1 MKKLGVV
8 LQYELM
14 TYIKN
19 KSYVIS
25 TVVIAVIA
33 AAIMFVPRFIDI
45 SAITGI
51 TNSTEQN
58 SGDSDSDK
66 DNVDGKS
73 DSDKDNKADN
83 NKDVI
88 LIYDESGTF
97 SDIQIIQAAFDDMKV
112 EKVSSES
119 ELKDKVSD
127 EEVKAGF
134 VVHSL
139 TDYEYIVYNK
149 SMTDS
154 IDMQFN
160 QVLTA
165 LNQMVYCSIHNLD
178 YEQIITAFNPEINS
192 QTVVLGK
199 DMGNNYFYC
208 YALIIIIFMMIIF
221 YGVMVATSV
230 TQEKSNRTIEVLV
243 TSADTKILFFGKVL
257 AGTIASLCQVG
268 ILMLAIVGA
277 YKFNQS
283 AWGGMLDMLLDIP
296 ANVLVTYALFGL
308 GGVLFYTFIYGA
320 FGALVSKT
328 EDINKSAG
336 SIQMVIMIVYFITLF
351 QLMNIDGIAMKVL
364 SYLPI
369 SSYSAMFAR
378 VAMGNVAVWEVV
390 VSFIILVAS
399 IIGVGMIGSS
409 IYRMGTLRYGNPI
422 KITTAIKSL
431 RKQKNK

>member
-208 YALIIIIFMMIIF
+208 YALIIIIFMIIIF

-257 AGTIASLCQVG
+257 AGTIASLCQAG

-336 SIQMVIMIVYFITLF
+336 SIQMVIISCIKYSDYLFFCLRRLFIAVVILIG
-351 QLMNIDGIAMKVL
+351 LPYLSVPILYIDE
-364 SYLPI
+364 PI
-369 SSYSAMFAR
+369 IPTPIMLAT
-378 VAMGNVAVWEVV
+378 
-390 VSFIILVAS
+390 S
-399 IIGVGMIGSS
+399 IINETTTSQTATFPIATRANIALYELIGRYDNTFIAIPS
-409 IYRMGTLRYGNPI
+409 IFI
-422 KITTAIKSL
+422 S
-431 RKQKNK
+431 

>member
-1 MKKLGVV
+1 MLMKKLGVV

-14 TYIKN
+14 TYLKN

-25 TVVIAVIA
+25 TVIIALIAVI
-33 AAIMFVPRFIDI
+33 IMFVPRFIDI

-58 SGDSDSDK
+58 SDSDK
-66 DNVDGKS
+66 DNSDGKS
-73 DSDKDNKADN
+73 NSDKDNKADN

-88 LIYDESGTF
+88 LIYDESGVF
-97 SDIQIIQAAFDDMKV
+97 EDVELIQAAFDDMKI
-112 EKVSSES
+112 EKESSES
-119 ELKDKVSD
+119 ALKDRVSK

-154 IDMQFN
+154 IDIQFN
-160 QVLTA
+160 QVLIA
-165 LNQMVYCSIHNLD
+165 LNQMVYCSTHNLD
-178 YEQIITAFNPEINS
+178 YEEIITAFNPQINNE
-192 QTVVLGK
+192 TVVLGK

-208 YALIIIIFMMIIF
+208 YILIIVIFMIIIF

-243 TSADTKILFFGKVL
+243 TSADTK
-257 AGTIASLCQVG
+257 T
-268 ILMLAIVGA
+268 LMLAVVGA

-328 EDINKSAG
+328 EDINKSVG
-336 SIQMVIMIVYFITLF
+336 SIQLVIMIVYFITLF
-351 QLMNIDGIAMKVL
+351 MLMDIDGIAMKVL
-364 SYLPI
+364 SYLPF

-399 IIGVGMIGSS
+399 IIGVGMIGSC